1 MGTETVTMG
10 VPQQTILTREV
21 GEVGVAAGTVLACEA
36 PSVLCSMSV
45 TETVGATGVALV
57 TETVTRTEQSLRVR
71 ALEAPPPAQA
81 IKVTGVGRYVPV
93 QCQPGS
99 GHDNR
104 IYQCWQ
110 TAQESLF
117 MLEYLCHLWF

>member
-1 MGTETVTMG
+1 MGGGVAYGSIVQPAQVEMVVSENVSVPVTETVTMG

-21 GEVGVAAGTVLACEA
+21 PSGTF
-36 PSVLCSMSV
+36 SMAV
-45 TETVGATGVALV
+45 TETVGVTGVALV

-93 QCQPGS
+93 QCQPVFNAVAS
-99 GHDNR
+99 V
-104 IYQCWQ
+104 
-110 TAQESLF
+110 
-117 MLEYLCHLWF
+117 